1 MDRAEFI
8 NIVDS
13 NKDLFFRFALRL
25 TMHHEDAE
33 DIVQD
38 ALLKIWRKRMSIR
51 MDKNF
56 IAYTLTTIKNTYI
69 DKKRTKRDK
78 AKIVEFDEQ
87 LNYMTQN
94 IHDTDE
100 QVNNAEAGKLINRF
114 IDMLPVNLR
123 MVIQLRDIEGYSTKE
138 TAEILEMDAGT
149 VKVYL
154 SRARKNIRQ
163 LLLKEYNITYEH

>member
-38 ALLKIWRKRMSIR
+38 ALLKIWRNRMSIR

-56 IAYTLTTIKNTYI
+56 TAYTLTTIKNTYI
-69 DKKRTKRDK
+69 DKKLTKQNK
-78 AKIVEFDEQ
+78 AKVVEFDEQ
-87 LNYMTQN
+87 LSFIAQN
-94 IHDTDE
+94 IYDTDE
-100 QVNNAEAGKLINRF
+100 QVNKTEAGKLISRF
-114 IDMLPVNLR
+114 IDILPANLR
-123 MVIQLRDIEGYSTKE
+123 MIIQLRDIEGYSTKE
-138 TAEILEMDAGT
+138 TAEILEMDTGT